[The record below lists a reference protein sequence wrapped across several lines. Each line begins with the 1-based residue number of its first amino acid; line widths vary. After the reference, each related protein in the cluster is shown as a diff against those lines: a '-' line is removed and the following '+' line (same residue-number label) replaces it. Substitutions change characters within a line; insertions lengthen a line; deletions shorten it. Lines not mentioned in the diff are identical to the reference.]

1 MKTKYKYIE
10 FEWIEITKVWL
21 ITNWKY
27 KEHIGQ
33 LNYINKWK
41 QWELE
46 PYEDTGWT
54 MDCLADVID
63 FVNKLKAS
71 QTN

>member
-10 FEWIEITKVWL
+10 FNFIKDVWL
-21 ITNWKY
+21 ITNHKR

-33 LNYINKWK
+33 LVWNKRWK
-41 QWELE
+41 EWEFY

-54 MDCLADVID
+54 LICLEDLTHFIKQLGAP
-63 FVNKLKAS
+63 K
-71 QTN
+71 